1 MSEAGIT
8 RAAWIVAAL
17 VVSAALGPRL
27 ALPLAGMV
35 GLVIV
40 EQVAF
45 GGRLSGLLGALLDW
59 ASPAYRRRVICH
71 EAGHIVVAH
80 LLGIPLRGYVLG
92 PWQAFRH
99 GIPGYGGVELDL
111 SPMRTWEAQGGI
123 SWADLERYGLFWMA
137 GAAAES
143 LHYGQVRGD
152 EEDRHQL
159 AKLLAGIS
167 AAQPLTSPAQ
177 VRAQINRFLRQSQTL
192 LQAHP
197 EAYAVA
203 VRYLER
209 GSPLQDCLAAI
220 AASLAERSQQP
231 PPPFSGT
238 SC

>member
-17 VVSAALGPRL
+17 VASAALGPWL

-35 GLVIV
+35 ALGIV

-45 GGRLSGLLGALLDW
+45 GGRLLGLLGALLDW
-59 ASPAYRRRVICH
+59 ASPAYRQRVIRH
-71 EAGHIVVAH
+71 EAGHILVAH
-80 LLGIPLRGYVLG
+80 LLGIPLRGYVLS
-92 PWQAFRH
+92 PWQAFRR
-99 GIPGYGGVELDL
+99 GIPGYGGVELDPA
-111 SPMRTWEAQGGI
+111 PMHTWEAQGGL

-143 LHYGQVRGD
+143 LHYGQVVGD
-152 EEDRHQL
+152 EEDRQQL
-159 AKLLAGIS
+159 AKLLSGIRAAPPLAS
-167 AAQPLTSPAQ
+167 AAQ
-177 VRAQINRFLRQSQTL
+177 VRVQMNRFLRQSRAL

-203 VRYLER
+203 VQHLER

-220 AASLAERSQQP
+220 AASLEERRQQAP
-231 PPPFSGT
+231 PPSFGT
-238 SC
+238 AC

>member
-45 GGRLSGLLGALLDW
+45 GGRISGLLGALLDW
-59 ASPAYRRRVICH
+59 ASPAYRQRVIRH
-71 EAGHIVVAH
+71 EAGHILVAY
-80 LLGIPLRGYVLG
+80 LLGIPLVNCVIN
-92 PWQAFRH
+92 PWQAFRR
-99 GIPGYGGVELDL
+99 GIPGYGGVELDQA
-111 SPMRTWEAQGGI
+111 PMRTWEAQGGI
-123 SWADLERYGLFWMA
+123 SWVDLERYGLFWMA

-143 LHYGQVRGD
+143 LHYGQVVGD
-152 EEDRHQL
+152 EEDRRQL
-159 AKLLAGIS
+159 ARLLSGIP
-167 AAQPLTSPAQ
+167 AAQPLTSAAQ
-177 VRAQINRFLRQSQTL
+177 VRAQINRFLRQSRAL

-203 VRYLER
+203 VQHLEQ
-209 GSPLQDCLAAI
+209 GSPLQDCWAAI
-220 AASLAERSQQP
+220 AASLERETAQE
-231 PPPFSGT
+231 G
-238 SC
+238 

>member
-17 VVSAALGPRL
+17 VASAALGPWL

-35 GLVIV
+35 ALGIV

-59 ASPAYRRRVICH
+59 ASPAYRQRVIRH

-80 LLGIPLRGYVLG
+80 LLGIPLRGYVLS
-92 PWQAFRH
+92 PWQAFRR
-99 GIPGYGGVELDL
+99 GIPGYGGVELDPA
-111 SPMRTWEAQGGI
+111 PMHTWEAQGGI

-143 LHYGQVRGD
+143 LHYGQVVGD
-152 EEDRHQL
+152 EEDRQQL
-159 AKLLAGIS
+159 AKLLSGIRAAPPLAS
-167 AAQPLTSPAQ
+167 AAQ
-177 VRAQINRFLRQSQTL
+177 VRVQMNRFLRQSRAL

-203 VRYLER
+203 VQHLER

-220 AASLAERSQQP
+220 AASLEERRQQAP
-231 PPPFSGT
+231 PPSFGT
-238 SC
+238 AC

>member
-59 ASPAYRRRVICH
+59 ASPAYRRRVIRH

-92 PWQAFRH
+92 PWQAFRR
-99 GIPGYGGVELDL
+99 GIPGYGGVELDQA
-111 SPMRTWEAQGGI
+111 PMRTWEAQGGI
-123 SWADLERYGLFWMA
+123 PWADLERYGLFWMA

-143 LHYGQVRGD
+143 LQYGQVVGD
-152 EEDRHQL
+152 EEDRQQL

-167 AAQPLTSPAQ
+167 AAQPLTSAAQ
-177 VRAQINRFLRQSQTL
+177 MRAYINRFLRQSRAL

-203 VRYLER
+203 VWHLEQ
-209 GSPLQDCLAAI
+209 GSPLQDCLAAL
-220 AASLAERSQQP
+220 AASLEERCQQP
-231 PPPFSGT
+231 PSPSSET